1 MQGNSRGKTVGS
13 DIVADLCQQL
23 LHGRAFLYILNRIDH
38 KDKQLAACRNLSAFA
53 FELPSQ
59 LPFTDRF
66 GTEMI
71 DAIFAVKVS
80 AFV

>member
-1 MQGNSRGKTVGS
+1 M
-13 DIVADLCQQL
+13 A
-23 LHGRAFLYILNRIDH
+23 GRFLYILNRIDH
-38 KDKQLAACRNLSAFA
+38 KAKLLAACRNLSAFA

-71 DAIFAVKVS
+71 DAHLRSKGLRICVS
-80 AFV
+80 TLLKARQQDDRST